1 MKRQP
6 EGVKNDRDV
15 DMNIE
20 NNKTKEWQA
29 LMEEEALLRITDLSV
44 HFETEQALVKALNGV
59 DLLIRR
65 GESLGLVGETGA
77 GKTTTALSILMLLQR
92 DTADIKEGSSIT
104 FDGKSVFDMSDKELR
119 DMRGGKIAMVFQN
132 PLTALNPVFTVGEQI
147 AMVLRLHRGMS
158 NADAL
163 KSSSELL
170 EMVGI
175 AGNRIKDYPIQFS
188 GGMRQRV
195 GIAAALA
202 CNPQLLIADEPTT
215 ALDVTIQAQILELM
229 RELQTKYDTS
239 LLMITHNLGIISEL
253 CQQLAVMYGG
263 RIIEY
268 GSVNSVLE
276 NPQHPY
282 TLGLIGALP
291 ALEGPRHRLT
301 AIPGVIADAQNLP
314 DGCAFHPR
322 CEHCIEKCKTQQ
334 PAMTHI
340 GDGHFVA
347 CFVRGE
353 N

>member
-1 MKRQP
+1 
-6 EGVKNDRDV
+6 
-15 DMNIE
+15 MNTDIG
-20 NNKTKEWQA
+20 KTEEWQA
-29 LMEEEALLRITDLSV
+29 LMEEEALLKITDLRV
-44 HFETEQALVKALNGV
+44 HFETERALVKALNGV
-59 DLLIRR
+59 DLLIRK

-77 GKTTTALSILMLLQR
+77 GKTTTALSVLKLLQR
-92 DTADIKEGSSIT
+92 DTADIKEGSSII
-104 FDGKSVFDMSDKELR
+104 FDGQSVFDMTDRELR
-119 DMRGGKIAMVFQN
+119 TMRGGRISMVFQN

-163 KSSSELL
+163 KRSSELL

-175 AGNRIKDYPIQFS
+175 AGNRIKDYPIQLS

-202 CNPQLLIADEPTT
+202 SNPQLLIADEPTT

-229 RELQTKYDTS
+229 RELQTQYDTS

-253 CQQLAVMYGG
+253 CRQLAVMYGG
-263 RIIEY
+263 RVIEY
-268 GSVNSVLE
+268 GPANNVFAH
-276 NPQHPY
+276 PKHPY
-282 TLGLIGALP
+282 TLGLLGALP
-291 ALEGPRHRLT
+291 ALEGERRRLT

-314 DGCAFHPR
+314 NGCAFHPR
-322 CEHCIEKCKTQQ
+322 CERCIEECKTQQ

-340 GDGHFVA
+340 GGGHFVA